1 MFEEIPATQQPDAEI
16 TEYVKREKNIPSST
30 RAKNLKYRVVYDFVT
45 LLFVYNEIVPE
56 GVAKRQRHK
65 EIQELVNVRMEKHR
79 EIMTGNMI
87 GFVIWAIVG
96 VIIIGLGVRAY
107 LSKKAVGFWANIRPI
122 SVNDVTGYN
131 RAVGKLFV
139 IYGVIFIALGLP
151 LVSGQNSS
159 FILLS
164 VLGAMIET
172 IVIMAIYSL
181 CIERKYK
188 EQ

>member
-1 MFEEIPATQQPDAEI
+1 
-16 TEYVKREKNIPSST
+16 
-30 RAKNLKYRVVYDFVT
+30 
-45 LLFVYNEIVPE
+45 
-56 GVAKRQRHK
+56 
-65 EIQELVNVRMEKHR
+65 
-79 EIMTGNMI
+79 MTGNMI

-96 VIIIGLGVRAY
+96 VVIIGLGVRAY
-107 LSKKAVGFWANIRPI
+107 LAKKAVGFWANIRPI
-122 SVNDVTGYN
+122 SVNDIAGYN

-151 LVSGQNSS
+151 LISGQNSS

-164 VLGAMIET
+164 VMGVMIET

-181 CIERKYK
+181 CIEKKYK

>member
-1 MFEEIPATQQPDAEI
+1 MEF
-16 TEYVKREKNIPSST
+16 T
-30 RAKNLKYRVVYDFVT
+30 RR
-45 LLFVYNEIVPE
+45 
-56 GVAKRQRHK
+56 
-65 EIQELVNVRMEKHR
+65 R

-87 GFVIWAIVG
+87 GFVIWAI
-96 VIIIGLGVRAY
+96 
-107 LSKKAVGFWANIRPI
+107 
-122 SVNDVTGYN
+122 
-131 RAVGKLFV
+131 VGKLFV

-151 LVSGQNSS
+151 LVSGQNSP

-164 VLGAMIET
+164 VLGVMVET

>member
-1 MFEEIPATQQPDAEI
+1 MEF
-16 TEYVKREKNIPSST
+16 T
-30 RAKNLKYRVVYDFVT
+30 RR
-45 LLFVYNEIVPE
+45 
-56 GVAKRQRHK
+56 
-65 EIQELVNVRMEKHR
+65 R
-79 EIMTGNMI
+79 EIMTENMI
-87 GFVIWAIVG
+87 GFVIWAI
-96 VIIIGLGVRAY
+96 
-107 LSKKAVGFWANIRPI
+107 
-122 SVNDVTGYN
+122 
-131 RAVGKLFV
+131 VGKLFV

-164 VLGAMIET
+164 VLGVMVET

>member
-1 MFEEIPATQQPDAEI
+1 M
-16 TEYVKREKNIPSST
+16 VKVHRLF
-30 RAKNLKYRVVYDFVT
+30 AKTNLKIGVYETERD
-45 LLFVYNEIVPE
+45 Y
-56 GVAKRQRHK
+56 
-65 EIQELVNVRMEKHR
+65 
-79 EIMTGNMI
+79 MI
-87 GFVIWAIVG
+87 G
-96 VIIIGLGVRAY
+96 
-107 LSKKAVGFWANIRPI
+107 
-122 SVNDVTGYN
+122 
-131 RAVGKLFV
+131 FV

-181 CIERKYK
+181 CIKRKYK